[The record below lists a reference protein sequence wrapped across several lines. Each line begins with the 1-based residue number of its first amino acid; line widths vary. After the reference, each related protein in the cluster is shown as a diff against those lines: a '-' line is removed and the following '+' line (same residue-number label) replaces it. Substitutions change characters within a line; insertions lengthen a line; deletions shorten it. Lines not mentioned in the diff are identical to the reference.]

1 MIIGSR
7 NAVSYKDIFQYI
19 KNNQI
24 WLGAGFKQG
33 NAYFKVL
40 DTDTKRFASGV
51 YDDKTGLVKFR
62 NVTWFTNLELK
73 KRSEILE
80 TIYTYEKYPD
90 KYPKYDN
97 YDAINVDKTN
107 EIPLDYKG
115 IMGVPITF
123 LDKHNPKQFEIVGLG
138 TGNIA
143 KDLGVKKNYRGRTDL
158 SLGNLTCPYNRILI
172 RQIATVE
179 KLKKQIEKE

>member
-1 MIIGSR
+1 MEYNKKFVIIGNK
-7 NAVSYKDIFQYI
+7 NAIAYKEFFKLI
-19 KNNQI
+19 KENKI
-24 WLGAGFKQG
+24 WLGYTSANMFFK
-33 NAYFKVL
+33 L
-40 DTDTKRFASGV
+40 DENYNLILTKQV
-51 YDDKTGLVKFR
+51 NGLTR
-62 NVTWFTNLELK
+62 WFTNLELK

-123 LDKHNPKQFEIVGLG
+123 LDKHNPKQFEIVGKMTT
-138 TGNIA
+138 TGIDEFNF
-143 KDLGVKKNYRGRTDL
+143 GY
-158 SLGNLTCPYNRILI
+158 PYINGSKIYARVLI

>member
-1 MIIGSR
+1 MEYNKKFVIIGNV
-7 NAVSYKDIFQYI
+7 NAISYKEIFKLI
-19 KNNQI
+19 KENKI
-24 WLGAGFKQG
+24 WLGASIKSGDREFGVPKHYPLEAAGVRIDEKG
-33 NAYFKVL
+33 NKFLRVKGVRWFVNL
-40 DTDTKRFASGV
+40 D
-51 YDDKTGLVKFR
+51 YP
-62 NVTWFTNLELK
+62 

-123 LDKHNPKQFEIVGLG
+123 LDKHNPKQFEIVGL
-138 TGNIA
+138 
-143 KDLGVKKNYRGRTDL
+143 DDHRVEWRGRGPDL
-158 SLGNLTCPYNRILI
+158 NGKAIYRRIII